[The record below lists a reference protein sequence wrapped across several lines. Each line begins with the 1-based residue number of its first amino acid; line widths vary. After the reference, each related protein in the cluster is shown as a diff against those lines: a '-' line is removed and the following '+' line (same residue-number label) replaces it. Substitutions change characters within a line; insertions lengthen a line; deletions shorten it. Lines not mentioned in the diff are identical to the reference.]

1 MKPRVYLIDYENVHK
16 EGLEGAEA
24 LSRYDRIILF
34 YSVKA
39 DSISIDTLNKCKAK
53 IEFIKA
59 EVGTLNALDFQLVA
73 HLFYNMKKNKDY
85 FIITRDQGFRAILKM
100 AKNTGVSVKIKAYI
114 GEKDV
119 EEQKIIEDKI
129 IEFND
134 AGKEKAEYGID
145 LREVVKVASLIRESI
160 GIAPTPDVLQMVIDG
175 IKNYPTK
182 ADFYLHC
189 IRTMGQTSGQAFYTS
204 IKKKF
209 PLIKEIIELAS

>member
-24 LSRYDRIILF
+24 LSGYDRIILF

-85 FIITRDQGFRAILKM
+85 FIITRDQGFRAILNM

-119 EEQKIIEDKI
+119 EEQRTIEDKI

-145 LREVVKVASLIRESI
+145 LREVVKVACLIRESI

-182 ADFYLHC
+182 ADFYLYC
-189 IRTMGQTSGQAFYTS
+189 TRTMGQTSGQAFYSS

-209 PLIKEIIELAS
+209 PKIKEIVELAS